1 MRISKHAWKSVLA
14 ASLSLMMLVLAA
26 CSSNGTSG
34 NSSESAS
41 ATASPV
47 TSTAATES
55 ATQEAAP
62 SGPKKEISISAF
74 DRGQVPTEEGS
85 YESNRWTKFI
95 NENSPATVNWVPVD
109 RGQAQQKLS
118 TLIASGS
125 APDLIWEYDRNYIA
139 QLANQGAIQP
149 IDDYI
154 EKYSTT
160 LKKYLEEN
168 PELKSAMTING
179 KIYAV
184 TSKRSIETIANHG
197 MWIRQDW
204 LDKLQLKAPTTVE
217 ELIEVAKKFKDEDPD
232 GNGEDDTVPIV
243 FNGNAVQIMRAFF
256 FTNENQW
263 YLEDGQM
270 KYARTLDR
278 FTDSLAY
285 QKSLFD
291 QGLIDKEYITDSN
304 FQRARQLWTTG
315 KSGIYFASWSMDNE
329 IRDLKTNVPDAKLA
343 PLEPVASKYGKNG
356 LYQELPSN
364 VLVAFNSDMDE
375 EKIETAVKF
384 LDWMLETGW
393 FSMKFG
399 EENLHYKLVDGDV
412 PQRLDADKYRAEV
425 AYANEYAILSQW
437 NTKAEW
443 IPIMAAQDDLS
454 QEIAKVKSQA
464 LGVALKNEYRRDIP
478 FSPDLPEVSQLI
490 ATFAPIATQIEVKVV
505 TGGKALTPEEG
516 MEQVRKEWKRLGGEN
531 VEKLAQEWYE
541 KNKEFMK

>member
-1 MRISKHAWKSVLA
+1 MNISKYVWKR
-14 ASLSLMMLVLAA
+14 ASLAVSISLVILLLAA
-26 CSSNGTSG
+26 CSGKAAPTDPTAAPEKSAEA
-34 NSSESAS
+34 SETPA
-41 ATASPV
+41 ATA
-47 TSTAATES
+47 
-55 ATQEAAP
+55 
-62 SGPKKEISISAF
+62 GPKKAISISAF
-74 DRGQVPTEEGS
+74 DRGSVPTEEGS
-85 YESNRWTKFI
+85 YEDNRWTKWI
-95 NENSPATVNWVPVD
+95 NENSPATVNWIPVD
-109 RGQAQQKLS
+109 RGQAQQKIS

-149 IDDYI
+149 IGDYI

-160 LKKYLEEN
+160 LKKYIEEN
-168 PELKSAMTING
+168 PDLKSAMTING
-179 KIYAV
+179 EIYAV
-184 TSKRSIETIANHG
+184 TSKRSVESIANNG

-232 GNGEDDTVPIV
+232 GNGKDDTVPIV

-263 YLEDGQM
+263 YLEDGQL
-270 KYARTLDR
+270 KFGRTLDR

-315 KSGIYFASWSMDNE
+315 KAGIYFGNWNMDNE
-329 IRDLKTNVPDAKLA
+329 IRDLKTNVPEAKLS
-343 PLEPVASKYGKNG
+343 PLESVASKYGKNG

-375 EKIETAVKF
+375 DKIETAVKF
-384 LDWMLETGW
+384 LDWMLESGW
-393 FSMKFG
+393 MSMKFG
-399 EENLHYKLVDGDV
+399 EENVHYKLAEGNV
-412 PQRLDADKYRAEV
+412 PQRLDADKYRQEV

-443 IPIMAAQDDLS
+443 IPIMAAQDELS
-454 QEIAKVKSQA
+454 QEIAVAKSLA
-464 LGVALKNEYRRDIP
+464 LEVALKNEYRRDIA

-505 TGGKALTPEEG
+505 TGGKALTPEAG

-541 KNKEFMK
+541 KNKEFLK

>member
-1 MRISKHAWKSVLA
+1 MSKHVWKSVLA
-14 ASLSLMMLVLAA
+14 TSLCVMMLVA
-26 CSSNGTSG
+26 CSNNATSV
-34 NSSESAS
+34 NPAESPEK
-41 ATASPV
+41 TTP
-47 TSTAATES
+47 AATTVDTKS
-55 ATQEAAP
+55 AET
-62 SGPKKEISISAF
+62 KKEISISAF
-74 DRGQVPTEEGS
+74 DRGSVPTEEGS
-85 YESNRWTKFI
+85 YESNRWTKWI
-95 NENSPATVNWVPVD
+95 NENSPATVKWIPVD
-109 RGQAQQKLS
+109 RGQAQQKIS

-149 IDDYI
+149 IDSYI
-154 EKYSTT
+154 EQYSTT
-160 LKKYLEEN
+160 LKKYLQEH
-168 PELKSAMTING
+168 PQLKSAMTING
-179 KIYAV
+179 KMYAV
-184 TSKRSIETIANHG
+184 TSERSIESIANNG

-232 GNGEDDTVPIV
+232 GNGQKDTVPIV

-270 KYARTLDR
+270 KYGRTLDR
-278 FTDSLAY
+278 FTDSLAF

-315 KSGIYFASWSMDNE
+315 KAGIYFGNWSMDNE
-329 IRDLKTNVPDAKLA
+329 MRDLKANVPDAKVA
-343 PLEPVASKYGKNG
+343 PLESVASKYGKNG

-364 VLVAFNSDMDE
+364 VLVAFNSNMD
-375 EKIETAVKF
+375 KDRIETAVKF
-384 LDWMLETGW
+384 LDWMLEKGW
-393 FSMKFG
+393 MPMKFG
-399 EENLHYKLVDGDV
+399 EENVHYKLVNGEI
-412 PQRLDADKYRAEV
+412 PQRLDSDKYRQEV

-437 NTKAEW
+437 NTKPEW
-443 IPIMAAQDDLS
+443 IPIMAAQDALS
-454 QEIAKVKSQA
+454 QEIALAKSEA
-464 LGVALKNEYRRDIP
+464 LKVALKNEYRRDIA

-505 TGGKALTPEEG
+505 TGGKALSPEEG
-516 MEQVRKEWKRLGGEN
+516 MAQVRKEWKRLGGEN

-541 KNKEFMK
+541 KNKEFLNVKK

>member
-1 MRISKHAWKSVLA
+1 MSKRMWKSVLVV
-14 ASLSLMMLVLAA
+14 SLCVMVLAA
-26 CSSNGTSG
+26 CSSNTTSVKP
-34 NSSESAS
+34 SESPEK
-41 ATASPV
+41 TTP
-47 TSTAATES
+47 AATTVDTKSTE
-55 ATQEAAP
+55 T
-62 SGPKKEISISAF
+62 KKEISISAF
-74 DRGQVPTEEGS
+74 DRGSVPTEEGS
-85 YESNRWTKFI
+85 YESNRWTKWI
-95 NENSPATVNWVPVD
+95 NENSPATVKWIPVD

-149 IDDYI
+149 IDSYI
-154 EKYSTT
+154 EQYSTT
-160 LKKYLEEN
+160 LKKYLEEH
-168 PELKSAMTING
+168 PQLKSAMTING
-179 KIYAV
+179 KMYAV
-184 TSKRSIETIANHG
+184 TSERSIESIANNG

-232 GNGEDDTVPIV
+232 GNGQKDTVPIV

-270 KYARTLDR
+270 KYGRTLDR
-278 FTDSLAY
+278 FTDSLAF

-315 KSGIYFASWSMDNE
+315 KAGIYFGNWSMDNE
-329 IRDLKTNVPDAKLA
+329 MRDLKANVPDAKFT
-343 PLEPVASKYGKNG
+343 PLESVASKNGKNG

-364 VLVAFNSDMDE
+364 VLVAFNSNMD
-375 EKIETAVKF
+375 KDRIETAVKF
-384 LDWMLETGW
+384 LDWMLEKGW
-393 FSMKFG
+393 MSMKFG
-399 EENLHYKLVDGDV
+399 EENVHYKLVDGKV
-412 PQRLDADKYRAEV
+412 PQRLDSDKYRQEV

-437 NTKAEW
+437 NTKPEW
-443 IPIMAAQDDLS
+443 IPIMAAQDALS
-454 QEIAKVKSQA
+454 QEIALAKSKA
-464 LGVALKNEYRRDIP
+464 LEVALKNEYRRDIA

-505 TGGKALTPEEG
+505 TGGNALSPEEG
-516 MEQVRKEWKRLGGEN
+516 MKQVREEWKRLGGEN

-541 KNKEFMK
+541 KNKEFLQLKK

>member
-1 MRISKHAWKSVLA
+1 MKRLRISKHAWKSVLA
-14 ASLSLMMLVLAA
+14 AILCVMMLGA
-26 CSSNGTSG
+26 CSNNATSV
-34 NSSESAS
+34 NPSESPEITTPV
-41 ATASPV
+41 ATTV
-47 TSTAATES
+47 DNES
-55 ATQEAAP
+55 AE
-62 SGPKKEISISAF
+62 PKKEISISAF
-74 DRGQVPTEEGS
+74 DRGSVPTEEGS
-85 YESNRWTKFI
+85 YESNRWTKWI
-95 NENSPATVNWVPVD
+95 NENSPATVNWIPVD

-149 IDDYI
+149 IDSFI
-154 EKYSTT
+154 EQYSTT
-160 LKKYLEEN
+160 LKKYLEEH
-168 PELKSAMTING
+168 PQLKSAMTING
-179 KIYAV
+179 KMYAV
-184 TSKRSIETIANHG
+184 TSERSIESIANNG

-217 ELIEVAKKFKDEDPD
+217 ELIEVAKKFKDLDPD
-232 GNGEDDTVPIV
+232 GNGQDDTVPIV

-270 KYARTLDR
+270 KYGRTLDR
-278 FTDSLAY
+278 FTDSLAF

-315 KSGIYFASWSMDNE
+315 KAGIYFANWSMDNE
-329 IRDLKTNVPDAKLA
+329 IRDLKANVPDAKLA
-343 PLEPVASKYGKNG
+343 PLESVASKYGKNG

-364 VLVAFNSDMDE
+364 VLVAFNSNMD
-375 EKIETAVKF
+375 KDRIETAVKF
-384 LDWMLETGW
+384 LDWMLEKGW
-393 FSMKFG
+393 VSMKFG
-399 EENLHYKLVDGDV
+399 EENVHYKLVDGEV
-412 PQRLDADKYRAEV
+412 PQRLDSDKYRQEV

-437 NTKAEW
+437 NTKSEW
-443 IPIMAAQDDLS
+443 IPIMAAQDALS
-454 QEIAKVKSQA
+454 QEIAQSKSQA
-464 LGVALKNEYRRDIP
+464 LEVALKNEYRRDIA

-505 TGGKALTPEEG
+505 TGGKALSPEEG

-541 KNKEFMK
+541 TNKEFLK

>member
-1 MRISKHAWKSVLA
+1 MKELRISKHSWKSVLA
-14 ASLSLMMLVLAA
+14 VSLTLLLLILAA
-26 CSSNGTSG
+26 CSSNGA
-34 NSSESAS
+34 SESPSASPTAS
-41 ATASPV
+41 APTTSAS
-47 TSTAATES
+47 E
-55 ATQEAAP
+55 AP

-85 YESNRWTKFI
+85 YESNRWTKWI
-95 NENSPATVNWVPVD
+95 NENSPATVNWIPVD
-109 RGQAQQKLS
+109 RPQAQQKLS

-149 IDDYI
+149 IDTYI

-168 PELKSAMTING
+168 PELKSAMTIDG
-179 KIYAV
+179 KMYAV

-204 LDKLQLKAPTTVE
+204 LDKLKLKAPTTVE

-270 KYARTLDR
+270 KYSRTLDR
-278 FTDSLAY
+278 FTDSLAF

-291 QGLIDKEYITDSN
+291 QGLINKEYITDSN

-315 KSGIYFASWSMDNE
+315 KAGIYFASWSMDNE

-364 VLVAFNSDMDE
+364 VLIAFNSEMKED
-375 EKIETAVKF
+375 KIETAVKF

-393 FSMKFG
+393 YSMKFG
-399 EENLHYKLVDGDV
+399 EQDVHYKLMDGEV
-412 PQRLDADKYRAEV
+412 PQRLDADKYRQEV

-443 IPIMAAQDDLS
+443 ITIMAAQDALS
-454 QEIAKVKSQA
+454 QEIAQAKSQA
-464 LGVALKNEYRRDIP
+464 LEIALNNEYRRDIP

-490 ATFAPIATQIEVKVV
+490 ATFAPIASQIEVKII
-505 TGGKALTPEEG
+505 TGGNALSPEAG
-516 MEQVRKEWKRLGGEN
+516 MEQIRKEWKRLGGEN
-531 VEKLAQEWYE
+531 VEKLAQGWYE
-541 KNKEFMK
+541 KNKEFFK

>member
-1 MRISKHAWKSVLA
+1 MISKTVWKSILA
-14 ASLSLMMLVLAA
+14 ASLCMMMLVA
-26 CSSNGTSG
+26 CSNNGASV
-34 NSSESAS
+34 SPSESPEVTTPVATTVEP
-41 ATASPV
+41 ATA
-47 TSTAATES
+47 E
-55 ATQEAAP
+55 
-62 SGPKKEISISAF
+62 PKKEISISAF
-74 DRGQVPTEEGS
+74 DRGSVPTEEGS
-85 YESNRWTKFI
+85 YESNRWTKWI
-95 NENSPATVNWVPVD
+95 NEDSPVTVNWIPVD

-149 IDDYI
+149 IDSYI
-154 EKYSTT
+154 EQYSTT
-160 LKKYLEEN
+160 LKKYLEEH
-168 PELKSAMTING
+168 PQLKSAMTING
-179 KIYAV
+179 EMYAV
-184 TSKRSIETIANHG
+184 TSERSVESIANNG

-217 ELIEVAKKFKDEDPD
+217 ELIEVAQKFKDEDPD
-232 GNGEDDTVPIV
+232 GNGQDDTVPIV

-278 FTDSLAY
+278 FTDSLAF

-315 KSGIYFASWSMDNE
+315 KAGIYFANWSMDNE
-329 IRDLKTNVPDAKLA
+329 IRDLKANVPDAKLA
-343 PLEPVASKYGKNG
+343 PLESVASKYGKNG

-364 VLVAFNSDMDE
+364 VLVAFNSNMD
-375 EKIETAVKF
+375 KDRIEPAVKF
-384 LDWMLETGW
+384 LDWMLEKGW
-393 FSMKFG
+393 MKLKFG
-399 EENLHYKLVDGDV
+399 EENVHYQLVEGEV
-412 PQRLDADKYRAEV
+412 PQRLDSDKYRQEV

-437 NTKAEW
+437 NTKSEW
-443 IPIMAAQDDLS
+443 IPIMAAQDELS
-454 QEIAKVKSQA
+454 QEIALAKSEA
-464 LGVALKNEYRRDIP
+464 LEVALKNEYRRDIA

-505 TGGKALTPEEG
+505 TGGKSLSPEAG

-541 KNKEFMK
+541 ENKEFLQ

>member
-1 MRISKHAWKSVLA
+1 MSKRMWKSVLMV
-14 ASLSLMMLVLAA
+14 SLCVMVLAA
-26 CSSNGTSG
+26 CSSNTTSVKP
-34 NSSESAS
+34 SESPEK
-41 ATASPV
+41 TTP
-47 TSTAATES
+47 AATTVDTKS
-55 ATQEAAP
+55 AET
-62 SGPKKEISISAF
+62 KKEISISAF
-74 DRGQVPTEEGS
+74 DRGSVPTEEGS
-85 YESNRWTKFI
+85 YESNRWTKWI
-95 NENSPATVNWVPVD
+95 DENSPATVKWIPVD

-149 IDDYI
+149 IDSYI
-154 EKYSTT
+154 DQYSTT
-160 LKKYLEEN
+160 LKKYLEEH
-168 PELKSAMTING
+168 PQLKSAMTING
-179 KIYAV
+179 KMYAI
-184 TSKRSIETIANHG
+184 TSERSIESIANNG

-232 GNGEDDTVPIV
+232 GNGQKDTVPIV

-270 KYARTLDR
+270 KYGRTLDR
-278 FTDSLAY
+278 FTDSLAF

-315 KSGIYFASWSMDNE
+315 KAGIYFGNWSMDNE
-329 IRDLKTNVPDAKLA
+329 MRDLKANVPDAKFT
-343 PLEPVASKYGKNG
+343 PLESVASKYGKNG

-364 VLVAFNSDMDE
+364 VLVAFNSSMD
-375 EKIETAVKF
+375 KDRIETAVKF
-384 LDWMLETGW
+384 LDWMLEKGW
-393 FSMKFG
+393 MSMKFG
-399 EENLHYKLVDGDV
+399 EENVHYKLVDGKV
-412 PQRLDADKYRAEV
+412 PQRLDSDKYRQEV

-437 NTKAEW
+437 NTKPEW
-443 IPIMAAQDDLS
+443 IPIMAAQDALS
-454 QEIAKVKSQA
+454 QEIALAKSKA
-464 LGVALKNEYRRDIP
+464 LEVALKNEYRRDIA

-505 TGGKALTPEEG
+505 TGGTALSPEEG
-516 MEQVRKEWKRLGGEN
+516 MKQVREEWKRLGGEN

-541 KNKEFMK
+541 KNKEFLHVKK

>member
-1 MRISKHAWKSVLA
+1 MRKSNYLWKSVLVV
-14 ASLSLMMLVLAA
+14 SVSLMMLVA
-26 CSSNGTSG
+26 CSNKTTSE
-34 NSSESAS
+34 NPSAP
-41 ATASPV
+41 PV
-47 TSTAATES
+47 TTTPAATTSETTS
-55 ATQEAAP
+55 AET
-62 SGPKKEISISAF
+62 KKEISISAF
-74 DRGQVPTEEGS
+74 DRGSVATEEGS
-85 YESNRWTKFI
+85 YESNRWTKWI
-95 NENSPATVNWVPVD
+95 NENSPATVEWIPVD

-118 TLIASGS
+118 TLIAAGS

-149 IDDYI
+149 IDTFI

-160 LKKYLEEN
+160 LKKYLEDN

-179 KIYAV
+179 KMYAI
-184 TSKRSIETIANHG
+184 TSKRSIESIANNG

-217 ELIEVAKKFKDEDPD
+217 ELIEVAQKFKDEDPD
-232 GNGEDDTVPIV
+232 GNGQNDTVPIV

-270 KYARTLDR
+270 KYGRTLDR
-278 FTDSLAY
+278 FTDSLAF

-291 QGLIDKEYITDSN
+291 QGLIDREYITDSN
-304 FQRARQLWTTG
+304 FQRATQLWTTG
-315 KSGIYFASWSMDNE
+315 KAGIYFANWSMDNE
-329 IRDLKTNVPDAKLA
+329 IRDLKVNVPDAKLA
-343 PLEPVASKYGKNG
+343 PLESVASKYGKNG

-364 VLVAFNSDMDE
+364 VLVAFNSTMDE
-375 EKIETAVKF
+375 DRIETAIKF
-384 LDWMLETGW
+384 LDWMLEKGW
-393 FSMKFG
+393 MSLKFG
-399 EENLHYKLVDGDV
+399 EENVHYKLVNGEV
-412 PQRLDADKYRAEV
+412 PQRLDSDQYRQEV

-443 IPIMAAQDDLS
+443 IPVMAAQDPLS
-454 QEIAKVKSQA
+454 QEIAQAKSQA
-464 LGVALKNEYRRDIP
+464 LEVALKNEYRRDIA

-490 ATFAPIATQIEVKVV
+490 ATFAPIATQIEVKIV
-505 TGGKALTPEEG
+505 TGGKALSPEAG

-541 KNKEFMK
+541 KNKEFLK